1 VAGKGL
7 FVRATGASPSE
18 RRTGR
23 EGEGAGERLNS
34 GRLSSHARFAY
45 SLRSMGQLFCL
56 ASALCFGSMAIFGRF
71 AADAGVDTPTLLL
84 LRFSIAGAVMWGLLA
99 ARGHRLPRGRD
110 LAVLVGMGAIG
121 YAAQAW
127 SYFSALEHAS
137 AGLVALLL
145 YLHPVMVAVLAR
157 VVLKQP
163 LAPIQLVA
171 IAMALGGSAL
181 TVGNATDGTPL
192 GVFLGIAAAGI
203 YAVYILVGSR
213 LSRAVTPT
221 ASTTVVVTSAAAVF
235 AAGALARGVRL
246 PATPAGWGAVLAI
259 ALVCTVA
266 AVGLFLAGLER
277 LGPVRASI
285 YSTVE
290 PAFTILL
297 AVIVLGEALS
307 AARLG
312 GAALILGGVLL
323 LARADLRRAAAA
335 AAHDAEPAPEPALAA
350 GEAMRRAAR
359 R

>member
-1 VAGKGL
+1 
-7 FVRATGASPSE
+7 
-18 RRTGR
+18 
-23 EGEGAGERLNS
+23 
-34 GRLSSHARFAY
+34 
-45 SLRSMGQLFCL
+45 MGQLFCL
-56 ASALCFGSMAIFGRF
+56 ASALCFGSMAIFGRV

-84 LRFSIAGAVMWGLLA
+84 LRFSIAGAVMWVLLA

-110 LAVLVGMGAIG
+110 LALLVGMGAIG
-121 YAAQAW
+121 YAAQAY

-171 IAMALGGSAL
+171 IAMAVGGSAL

-192 GVFLGIAAAGI
+192 GVGFGIAGAAI

-221 ASTTVVVTSAAAVF
+221 ASTTIVATSAAAVF
-235 AAGALARGVRL
+235 ALGALARGVRL

-290 PAFTILL
+290 PAFTIGL
-297 AVIVLGEALS
+297 AVVFLGEELTL
-307 AARLG
+307 ARLG

-323 LARADLRRAAAA
+323 LARADLRRAYAGTR
-335 AAHDAEPAPEPALAA
+335 EPERAA
-350 GEAMRRAAR
+350 GETSWPIAGRGSR
-359 R
+359 